1 MCLHCIGSELCFML
15 DSMEL
20 RYICTYTYICK
31 SQSAHMQE
39 IESRTYML

>member
-20 RYICTYTYICK
+20 RYICTYTYIYNVYV
-31 SQSAHMQE
+31 HM
-39 IESRTYML
+39 